1 MSAQGFAR
9 RGANGTKM
17 FWHFLKLKS
26 KGVYSGVLT
35 LVREGVEV
43 FRGLDTPSFFT
54 ASYVSKWFSTVLL
67 ISA

>member
-17 FWHFLKLKS
+17 FWHSLKLKS

-43 FRGLDTPSFFT
+43 FRGLDTPRFALQAT
-54 ASYVSKWFSTVLL
+54 CQNGLVLFY
-67 ISA
+67 